1 MKTNLQAELVDCL
14 EEVDGS
20 QAFNMLTYSELYTN
34 GTYILSKDEL
44 KAVIDELLTIHGG
57 MRD

>member
-44 KAVIDELLTIHGG
+44 GIVLEELSAIYTK
-57 MRD
+57 MKD